1 MRHVNFRFAMDG
13 TYPARNVNNH
23 RSFIFAKGKIDAI
36 TATDVEINNKL
47 IPIGRSYKETV
58 QAIIEK

>member
-1 MRHVNFRFAMDG
+1 MDG

-47 IPIGRSYKETV
+47 IPIGRSYKKTV